1 MGTQINKATYIM
13 GKLKRAHGF
22 IPRVIVF
29 IQPTFYAP
37 IVNRTNFRKILK
49 KCIRFT
55 HVLPK

>member
-13 GKLKRAHGF
+13 GKLKRAHSF
-22 IPRVIVF
+22 IPRVNVF

-37 IVNRTNFRKILK
+37 IVNRTNFRKIFK

>member
-13 GKLKRAHGF
+13 GKLKRAHSF
-22 IPRVIVF
+22 IPRVNVF

-49 KCIRFT
+49 N
-55 HVLPK
+55 V